1 MHSYKSKFTNA
12 KDLTLNKSFLL
23 MLLDFVLAED
33 DTDNGGDDDDDSMI
47 GGDNSDTSG
56 ADISLVISL
65 LIISAKT

>member
-1 MHSYKSKFTNA
+1 
-12 KDLTLNKSFLL
+12 